1 MTSSLSPKDT
11 RRHLEA
17 AFAACRRAGE
27 IHREHFRPVTRR
39 RIGVRDFLRKIRRIG
54 VRDFLRKIHLKSE
67 PFLSSLPWSRFSE
80 ILSSQASISG
90 PFGHTFPTTS
100 RLGSS
105 NRLPQADTSV
115 KDRGLA

>member
-39 RIGVRDFLRKIRRIG
+39 RIGVRDFLRKI
-54 VRDFLRKIHLKSE
+54 HLKSE

-90 PFGHTFPTTS
+90 PFGYTFPTTS